1 MAEEREKQPRH
12 GRHTNNGNSDRTSGD
27 GKISPPDERGDRA
40 ASGSGGSSSTNGD
53 LKHGRSAVRISK
65 ES

>member
-40 ASGSGGSSSTNGD
+40 ASGMQWR
-53 LKHGRSAVRISK
+53 LKQHYRRPQARQVSRK
-65 ES
+65 YNK